1 MKKILLSAGF
11 AAALLMSVNAN
22 AWHGHGGYY
31 RGGWVGPAIVG
42 GVVAGAL
49 VGGAFAS
56 PYYYGSPYYYPPA
69 PVIVQQ
75 PVVVQQQP
83 VYVQTPGAN
92 KPAPAGYHWQV
103 MTNPQTNIAQEV
115 LVPN

>member
-42 GVVAGAL
+42 GVVALLLWIAL
-49 VGGAFAS
+49 LLPAS
-56 PYYYGSPYYYPPA
+56 P
-69 PVIVQQ
+69 
-75 PVVVQQQP
+75 
-83 VYVQTPGAN
+83 
-92 KPAPAGYHWQV
+92 GY
-103 MTNPQTNIAQEV
+103 
-115 LVPN
+115 